1 MQYRNINR
9 LFTLACF
16 SMPPI
21 VGSATSVIWHGG
33 ALWCVFEVVS
43 RRRRLSSDSAMRWI
57 ATLMILYVVA
67 NFVAFLVND
76 PSWQSVYKLLPLATF
91 ALFPFSYSIWT
102 IANREEVAQAA
113 LVGAVIASFGALIIA
128 FVQSGFLGLRAEG
141 GAGNALVFADVACLA
156 GLTCLAGGL
165 TLDSKKALVLLLA
178 FAAAFGAVLLSE
190 SRSVWLV
197 MIVLALLQ
205 LFIFRARVFTVLRGH
220 VLALLGVALLLL
232 ILTSGLIVSR
242 FDALW
247 QNVDRL
253 MAAGDYNTSIGLRVA
268 LWESGVRLFAESP
281 IFGHGMQNTTAL
293 IKEYVLR
300 DFGIE
305 VGFTHFHNGFMTIF
319 IEGGI
324 VAGCAMIAMF
334 AVITFYAIRSLGNKE
349 DPLARLGGAMLLML
363 AAVYVGGGSVNV
375 MFGHDILDAVFMV
388 FLIVGLFLV
397 QGTYRASDRRDL
409 HIHQ

>member
-16 SMPPI
+16 SMPPV
-21 VGSATSVIWHGG
+21 VGSATSVVWHGG
-33 ALWCVFEVVS
+33 ALWCVFEVLS
-43 RRRRLSSDSAMRWI
+43 GRRRLSPDSAMRWI
-57 ATLMILYVVA
+57 AMLMLLYVAA
-67 NFVAFLVND
+67 NLVAFLIND

-102 IANREEVAQAA
+102 IADREDVAQAA
-113 LVGAVIASFGALIIA
+113 LLGSVIASFGALIFA
-128 FVQSGFLGLRAEG
+128 FVQSEFLGLRAEG

-165 TLDSKKALVLLLA
+165 ILDSKKALFLLLA

-197 MIVLALLQ
+197 MIVLAFLQ

-232 ILTSGLIVSR
+232 VLTSGLIVSR

-253 MAAGDYNTSIGLRVA
+253 MAGGDYNTSIGLRVA

-281 IFGHGMQNTTAL
+281 ILGHGMQNTSAL
-293 IKEYVLR
+293 IKEHVLR

-324 VAGCAMIAMF
+324 VAGCAVIAMF
-334 AVITFYAIRSLGNKE
+334 AVITVYAIKSLGNKE

-363 AAVYVGGGSVNV
+363 AAVYAGGGSVNV
-375 MFGHDILDAVFMV
+375 MFGHDILDTVFMV
-388 FLIVGLFLV
+388 FLIVGLFLAR
-397 QGTYRASDRRDL
+397 GTSRLTDADRAERP
-409 HIHQ
+409 

>member
-16 SMPPI
+16 SMPPV
-21 VGSATSVIWHGG
+21 VGSATSVVWHGG
-33 ALWCVFEVVS
+33 ALWCVFEVVTG
-43 RRRRLSSDSAMRWI
+43 RRRLSPDSAMRWI
-57 ATLMILYVVA
+57 AMLMLLYVAA
-67 NFVAFLVND
+67 NLVAFLIND

-102 IANREEVAQAA
+102 ISDRQEVAQAA
-113 LVGAVIASFGALIIA
+113 LAGAVIASFGALIFA
-128 FVQSGFLGLRAEG
+128 LVQSEFLGLRAEG

-156 GLTCLAGGL
+156 GLVCLAGGL
-165 TLDSKKALVLLLA
+165 ILDSKRTLVLLLA
-178 FAAAFGAVLLSE
+178 FAAAFGAVMLSG
-190 SRSVWLV
+190 SRSVWIL

-205 LFIFRARVFTVLRGH
+205 LFIFRERVFTVLRVH
-220 VLALLGVALLLL
+220 VFALIGVAVLLL

-247 QNVDRL
+247 LSVDKL
-253 MAAGDYNTSIGLRVA
+253 LTGGDYNTSFGLRVA
-268 LWESGVRLFAESP
+268 LWESGLQLFRESP
-281 IFGHGMQNTTAL
+281 IFGHGMQNTSAL

-324 VAGCAMIAMF
+324 VAGCAVIAMF
-334 AVITFYAIRSLGNKE
+334 AVITVYAIKSLGNKE

-363 AAVYVGGGSVNV
+363 AAVYAGGGSVNV
-375 MFGHDILDAVFMV
+375 MFGHDILDTVFMV
-388 FLIVGLFLV
+388 FLIVGLFLAR
-397 QGTYRASDRRDL
+397 GTSRLTDADRAERP
-409 HIHQ
+409 